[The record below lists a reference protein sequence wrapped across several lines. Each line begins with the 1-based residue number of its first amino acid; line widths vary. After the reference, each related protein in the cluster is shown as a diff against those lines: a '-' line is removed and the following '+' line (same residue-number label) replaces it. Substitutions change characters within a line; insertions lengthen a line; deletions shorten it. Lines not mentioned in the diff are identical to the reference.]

1 MMRGGSLVLMRAVF
15 FACLLMGL
23 LFAGCTQTSA
33 PNTTQTTPPPTSLYP
48 ATAPSFAASA
58 LLADLKTFA
67 TQFPVRN
74 DNVPTH
80 EGARQWIAKQWS
92 DAGLTVWRQNFTS
105 GNLPQA
111 NIVGIKWGT
120 DRSSLIVVG
129 GHYDTTHWDCI
140 ADSRLPDPAKCAGHE
155 ASQGA
160 YDDGSGTIMSVEL
173 GKRWANV
180 TTPYTVAFVTYD
192 GEERGLQGAG
202 AFVENV
208 TGGGSIFGNVT
219 IRGAL
224 DIDMF
229 GITWP
234 GTNAPVQ
241 ILDNSN
247 ALHKVFKD
255 TQAAIGM
262 PADMYY
268 CGDMVTLGSS
278 DFQVFFDQK
287 IPVVFFSSDFGKYS
301 PPGAPAAAPE
311 AYYPNWHFVD
321 TYDTMQAE
329 AGGATQLEQ
338 GFTTAVSFATAEL
351 HALADTP
358 LALDVH
364 APPGSAGVGANQ
376 QC

>member
-1 MMRGGSLVLMRAVF
+1 MRLVLIA
-15 FACLLMGL
+15 FALAGL
-23 LFAGCTQTSA
+23 LFAGCSQPTPSTTTEPPALATPEYPTVA
-33 PNTTQTTPPPTSLYP
+33 PTFKA
-48 ATAPSFAASA
+48 AT
-58 LLADLKTFA
+58 LLSDLKTFA

-80 EGARQWIAKQWS
+80 EGARQWIAQQWR
-92 DAGLTVWRQNFTS
+92 DAGLTVWRQNFTT
-105 GNLPQA
+105 GGLPQA
-111 NIVGIKWGT
+111 NIVGIKWGE
-120 DRSSLIVVG
+120 DRSTWIVVG

-140 ADSRLPDPAKCAGHE
+140 VDSNAPGPATCAGHA

-160 YDDGSGTIMSVEL
+160 YDDGSGTMMSVEL

-192 GEERGLQGAG
+192 GEERGLEGAS
-202 AFVENV
+202 AFVDV
-208 TGGGSIFGNVT
+208 VASGASPYGNVT

-255 TQAAIGM
+255 TQTAIGM

-268 CGDMVTLGSS
+268 CGDMLALGSS
-278 DFQVFFDQK
+278 DFQVFFDQD

-301 PPGAPAAAPE
+301 PPGSPAAAPE
-311 AYYPNWHFVD
+311 AYYPNWHFID

-329 AGGATQLEQ
+329 AGGAPQLEA

-351 HALADTP
+351 HALADTTV
-358 LALDVH
+358 ALDVH
-364 APPGSAGVGANQ
+364 APPGSSGLNGNQ